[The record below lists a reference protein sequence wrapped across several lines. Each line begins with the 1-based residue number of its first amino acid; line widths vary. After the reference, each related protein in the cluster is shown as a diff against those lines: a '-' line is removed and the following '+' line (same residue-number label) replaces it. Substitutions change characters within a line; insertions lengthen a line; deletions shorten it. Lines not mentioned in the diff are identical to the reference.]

1 MPDWIVHISIALLLA
16 VILKIKNWK
25 LMITGAV
32 LPDIPRILLII
43 SNYLN
48 FNELNSFLILE
59 PLHSPF
65 LNIFE
70 SMAIALLF
78 ANFFQNFLLVY
89 LGVITHYVLDYFQ
102 FAGKFGHLLLYPFS
116 YEQFSLNLFYGG
128 SLILLVLGLIVTIM
142 SLYLLKEKNNLI
154 LNKKFYYA
162 IIPII
167 ITLFFVFLTPSKL
180 LENNVSGSDFVLNP
194 EKYEN
199 REVSLYHS
207 KVVSLNSA
215 KIEEMGNIFDL
226 EIKEKLELNSFV
238 TISGIYKDKKIQVQE
253 IFHNNLNKIYFSL
266 IGLLLY
272 IYLIL
277 KKD

>member
-142 SLYLLKEKNNLI
+142 SLYLLKEKKDIVI
-154 LNKKFYYA
+154 LSK
-162 IIPII
+162 I
-167 ITLFFVFLTPSKL
+167 KL
-180 LENNVSGSDFVLNP
+180 LEKNNLDN
-194 EKYEN
+194 
-199 REVSLYHS
+199 
-207 KVVSLNSA
+207 
-215 KIEEMGNIFDL
+215 
-226 EIKEKLELNSFV
+226 
-238 TISGIYKDKKIQVQE
+238 KDKIVIKLIRAQLKNDWRTPL
-253 IFHNNLNKIYFSL
+253 INFLNKL
-266 IGLLLY
+266 IMKY
-272 IYLIL
+272 
-277 KKD
+277 KK